1 MEKGDEKKTAL
12 EVPVQEQFKD
22 IYPTRLKI
30 INKINNG
37 RAIINDHIIVDSSE
51 AIEIEI
57 QINDSRYDKKQ
68 VRESIKIAC
77 QKLVQYFD

>member
-37 RAIINDHIIVDSSE
+37 RTIINDHIIVDSSE